1 MIELLAESGQ
11 NPLFRFEG
19 CIFTHSVQDFSI
31 ISGNYAYFLK
41 AYLYAPC
48 YDRQVVSVAFF
59 GGVRL
64 NTAQKVEQ
72 LLKQPVADL
81 GYELCDVEFIK
92 EYGDWVLT
100 LFIDKDGGVNI
111 DDCERV
117 SRAVDP
123 LLDEADPI
131 EQAYMLSVSS
141 LGLDR
146 PLKKDADF
154 ARNIGKRVEIKL
166 FAPKDGKKEFKGELA
181 GFDENSIVV
190 LLVSGEL
197 TLERKAIALVRPE
210 LKF

>member
-1 MIELLAESGQ
+1 MNVRAIRPG
-11 NPLFRFEG
+11 
-19 CIFTHSVQDFSI
+19 SI
-31 ISGNYAYFLK
+31 
-41 AYLYAPC
+41 
-48 YDRQVVSVAFF
+48 F
-59 GGVRL
+59 GGRYL

-72 LLKQPVADL
+72 LLKQPVAEL

-100 LFIDKDGGVNI
+100 LYIDKEGGVNI

-123 LLDEADPI
+123 MLDETDPI

-154 ARNIGKRVEIKL
+154 ARNIGKRIEIKL
-166 FAPKDGKKEFKGELA
+166 FAPKNGKKEFTGELV

-190 LLVSGEL
+190 KLEAGEL
-197 TLERKAIALVRPE
+197 TLERKALALARPE
-210 LKF
+210 LIF

>member
-1 MIELLAESGQ
+1 M
-11 NPLFRFEG
+11 
-19 CIFTHSVQDFSI
+19 
-31 ISGNYAYFLK
+31 
-41 AYLYAPC
+41 
-48 YDRQVVSVAFF
+48 
-59 GGVRL
+59 

-72 LLKQPVADL
+72 LLRQSVAAL
-81 GYELCDVEFIK
+81 GYELCDVEFAK

-100 LFIDKDGGVNI
+100 LYIDKEGGVSL

-154 ARNIGKRVEIKL
+154 ARNIGKRIEIKL
-166 FAPKDGKKEFKGELA
+166 FAPKDGKKEFKGELTSYDEA
-181 GFDENSIVV
+181 GIVV
-190 LLVSGEL
+190 RTEDGEL
-197 TLERKAIALVRPE
+197 ALERKAIALARPE
-210 LKF
+210 LIF

>member
-1 MIELLAESGQ
+1 M
-11 NPLFRFEG
+11 
-19 CIFTHSVQDFSI
+19 
-31 ISGNYAYFLK
+31 
-41 AYLYAPC
+41 
-48 YDRQVVSVAFF
+48 
-59 GGVRL
+59 

-72 LLKQPVADL
+72 LLKQPVAEL
-81 GYELCDVEFIK
+81 GFELCDVEFIK

-100 LFIDKDGGVNI
+100 LYIDKEGGVNI

-154 ARNIGKRVEIKL
+154 ARNIGKRIEIKL
-166 FAPKDGKKEFKGELA
+166 FAPKNGKKEFTGELIS
-181 GFDENSIVV
+181 FDENNIVV
-190 LLVSGEL
+190 KLESGEL
-197 TLERKAIALVRPE
+197 EIERKALALVRPE
-210 LKF
+210 LIF

>member
-1 MIELLAESGQ
+1 M
-11 NPLFRFEG
+11 
-19 CIFTHSVQDFSI
+19 
-31 ISGNYAYFLK
+31 
-41 AYLYAPC
+41 
-48 YDRQVVSVAFF
+48 
-59 GGVRL
+59 

-72 LLKQPVADL
+72 LLKQPVAEL
-81 GYELCDVEFIK
+81 GFELCDVEFIK

-100 LFIDKDGGVNI
+100 LYIDKEGGVNI

-154 ARNIGKRVEIKL
+154 ARNIGKRIEIKL
-166 FAPKDGKKEFKGELA
+166 FAPKNGKKEFTGELVN
-181 GFDENSIVV
+181 FDENNIVV
-190 LLVSGEL
+190 KLESGEL
-197 TLERKAIALVRPE
+197 EIERKALALVRPE
-210 LKF
+210 LIF

>member
-1 MIELLAESGQ
+1 MNVRANRPG
-11 NPLFRFEG
+11 
-19 CIFTHSVQDFSI
+19 SI
-31 ISGNYAYFLK
+31 
-41 AYLYAPC
+41 
-48 YDRQVVSVAFF
+48 F
-59 GGVRL
+59 GGRYL

-72 LLKQPVADL
+72 LLKQPVAEL
-81 GYELCDVEFIK
+81 GFELCDVEFIK

-100 LFIDKDGGVNI
+100 LYIDKEGGVNI

-154 ARNIGKRVEIKL
+154 ARNIGKRIEIKL
-166 FAPKDGKKEFKGELA
+166 FAPKNGKKEFTGELVS
-181 GFDENSIVV
+181 FDENNIVV
-190 LLVSGEL
+190 KLESGEL
-197 TLERKAIALVRPE
+197 EIERKALALVRPE
-210 LKF
+210 LIF

>member
-1 MIELLAESGQ
+1 M
-11 NPLFRFEG
+11 
-19 CIFTHSVQDFSI
+19 
-31 ISGNYAYFLK
+31 
-41 AYLYAPC
+41 
-48 YDRQVVSVAFF
+48 
-59 GGVRL
+59 

-72 LLKQPVADL
+72 LLKQPVAEL
-81 GYELCDVEFIK
+81 GFELCDVEFIK

-100 LFIDKDGGVNI
+100 LYIDKEGGVNI

-154 ARNIGKRVEIKL
+154 TRNIGKRIEIKL
-166 FAPKDGKKEFKGELA
+166 FAPKNGKKEFTGELVS
-181 GFDENSIVV
+181 FDENNIVV
-190 LLVSGEL
+190 KLESGEL
-197 TLERKAIALVRPE
+197 EVERKALALVRPE
-210 LKF
+210 LIF

>member
-1 MIELLAESGQ
+1 
-11 NPLFRFEG
+11 
-19 CIFTHSVQDFSI
+19 
-31 ISGNYAYFLK
+31 
-41 AYLYAPC
+41 
-48 YDRQVVSVAFF
+48 
-59 GGVRL
+59 L

-72 LLKQPVADL
+72 LLKQPVAEL
-81 GYELCDVEFIK
+81 GFELCDVEFIK

-100 LFIDKDGGVNI
+100 LYIDKEGGVNI

-154 ARNIGKRVEIKL
+154 ARNIGKRIEIKL
-166 FAPKDGKKEFKGELA
+166 FAPKNGKKEFTGELVS
-181 GFDENSIVV
+181 FDENNIVV
-190 LLVSGEL
+190 KLESGEL
-197 TLERKAIALVRPE
+197 EIERKALALVRPE
-210 LKF
+210 LIF

>member
-1 MIELLAESGQ
+1 M
-11 NPLFRFEG
+11 
-19 CIFTHSVQDFSI
+19 
-31 ISGNYAYFLK
+31 
-41 AYLYAPC
+41 
-48 YDRQVVSVAFF
+48 
-59 GGVRL
+59 

-123 LLDEADPI
+123 LLDEADPV

-154 ARNIGKRVEIKL
+154 ARNIGKRIEIKL

-190 LLVSGEL
+190 RLESGEL
-197 TLERKAIALVRPE
+197 TLERKAIALARPE
-210 LKF
+210 LIF